1 MSSTLRFLLPP
12 KGFIARR
19 FIEMAVLTLGKGI
32 EIRGDELIITDCM
45 SFSQSLK
52 NLTSNLNK
60 DMDIFLTGNDVR
72 YVMSKIAKLLGLGVS
87 GRPRPVDL
95 LEALSKV
102 IESNV
107 KSGCLTKDLCEE
119 ITVLNIFK
127 ANFYEYGRTYL
138 SKPRDRFL
146 KIDKLPIFVQLLGI
160 AGILI
165 STVGIIREEGIRYYI
180 FTPEGV
186 PLKLPPAKSKEI
198 IDHFNTAY
206 RILKNYYDV
215 PRSVLTVKLA
225 MELINAGCEEDVI
238 IAELVGVQE
247 SGNRAT
253 VISVEPISTE
263 GLIQLVR
270 TSITNRNDMKTLATM
285 LGELIDI
292 GLRSLRGR
300 ADGDKTGNLVLRLS
314 SDLLIYA
321 RTRSLDALY
330 SAVSMLGRTKEYV
343 RMNSQDFIQLI
354 TALRDML
361 KDKGI
366 EPHSWLS
373 KLTMLM
379 SMLVRAHEVLLS
391 G

>member
-19 FIEMAVLTLGKGI
+19 FIEIAVLTLGKGI

-52 NLTSNLNK
+52 NLISNLNK
-60 DMDIFLTGNDVR
+60 DMDIFLTGNDR
-72 YVMSKIAKLLGLGVS
+72 TYVMSKIAKLLGLGVS
-87 GRPRPVDL
+87 GRSKPVDL

-138 SKPRDRFL
+138 SKPRDKFL
-146 KIDKLPIFVQLLGI
+146 KIDKLPIFIQLLGI

-165 STVGIIREEGIRYYI
+165 STVGTIREQGIRYYI
-180 FTPEGV
+180 FTPEGI
-186 PLKLPPAKSKEI
+186 PLKLPPTKSKEI

-206 RILKNYYDV
+206 RILKNYYDM
-215 PRSVLTVKLA
+215 PRSVLTVRLA
-225 MELINAGCEEDVI
+225 MELINAGCEEDVV

-247 SGNRAT
+247 NRRAT

-270 TSITNRNDMKTLATM
+270 TSITNRDDMKTLATM

-300 ADGDKTGNLVLRLS
+300 ANGDKTGSLILRLS

-330 SAVSMLGRTKEYV
+330 SAISILGRTKEYV
-343 RMNSQDFIQLI
+343 RMNSQDFTQLI

-373 KLTMLM
+373 KLTTLM
-379 SMLVRAHEVLLS
+379 GMLVRAHEVLPS